1 MWSKIKSWF
10 GWIAGAVIG
19 FLLLL
24 LGMKNKKIKKQKEE
38 IKDLETESAVKDV
51 EIKTT
56 QTAQKAE
63 NENAQRIVESQVKTE
78 ETIEEVKQGSTSYND
93 LIKGWNDEENN

>member
-78 ETIEEVKQGSTSYND
+78 ETIEEVKQGNTSYND

>member
-10 GWIAGAVIG
+10 GWVAGAVIG

-78 ETIEEVKQGSTSYND
+78 ETIEEVKQGNTSYND

>member
-10 GWIAGAVIG
+10 GWVAGAVIG

-63 NENAQRIVESQVKTE
+63 NENAQRIVESQSKTE
-78 ETIEEVKQGSTSYND
+78 ETIEEVKQGNTSYND